1 MLSSCLFPAFIISI
15 ISTLIY
21 SLMNDKLKND
31 KLKND
36 NENVQSNKLNNVLI
50 FTIVMIVSIII
61 LFYTKKNNTEQII
74 PLNGGFSP
82 KINNKPPF

>member
-15 ISTLIY
+15 ISTFIY
-21 SLMNDKLKND
+21 SLMNDKLKN
-31 KLKND
+31 KYD

-50 FTIVMIVSIII
+50 LTIVMIVSIII